1 MSLQQFHSA
10 PFALASFSLIQIG
23 SIVAE
28 NLGGLDSDESGS
40 DNNNDDSSPKERT
53 KTDQDTTQNTD
64 TATNT
69 ATNAN
74 TNTGTTNTA
83 GTTDTTEATTQKTET
98 NTATTATNT
107 NKVTYNQWGF
117 TGSQSV
123 WGEETK
129 TVTSG
134 SSESSSASQSTHS
147 VRGNKTSNA
156 NRISDNI
163 VSYDGSSKKT
173 FLIASL
179 IGISACISVL

>member
-10 PFALASFSLIQIG
+10 PFALASFSLIQFG
-23 SIVAE
+23 SVVAD
-28 NLGGLDSDESGS
+28 NLGGLDSDELGS
-40 DNNNDDSSPKERT
+40 DNNNDNSSPKDKAT
-53 KTDQDTTQNTD
+53 AKAKTD
-64 TATNT
+64 TAKNTNT
-69 ATNAN
+69 N
-74 TNTGTTNTA
+74 TNTDTGTTNTA
-83 GTTDTTEATTQKTET
+83 GTTDTTQETTQKPET
-98 NTATTATNT
+98 NIATTTTNT
-107 NKVTYNQWGF
+107 DKVTYNQWGF

-134 SSESSSASQSTHS
+134 SSESSSASHSTHS
-147 VRGNKTSNA
+147 VKGNKTSNA

-179 IGISACISVL
+179 IGISACISAL